1 MVLSRQV
8 DGNLWQ
14 QLRKGMRRLRHA
26 RGEALAAGPAGG
38 QARTGRGASQGRTPR
53 HGLAG
58 RARVRPGPGGG
69 GPAGAAWGGLGLPPP
84 APALLPFGSRATRGG
99 QGGASSPVPCREAE
113 RRSAAGPRPSRL
125 AHAHTTSG
133 GTEGARCSARGSP
146 HRHPVTLR
154 HPASPRVTAGS
165 LSARAHSPWFW
176 APRSGRRHRGSLAP
190 WPVGAS
196 FILFFG
202 SF

>member
-1 MVLSRQV
+1 M
-8 DGNLWQ
+8 
-14 QLRKGMRRLRHA
+14 
-26 RGEALAAGPAGG
+26 GG
-38 QARTGRGASQGRTPR
+38 ASGRPCRRTGQDRPGASQGRTPR

-58 RARVRPGPGGG
+58 RPRARPGPGGG

-125 AHAHTTSG
+125 AHAHATSG

-146 HRHPVTLR
+146 HRHPVT
-154 HPASPRVTAGS
+154 PSPRVT
-165 LSARAHSPWFW
+165 L
-176 APRSGRRHRGSLAP
+176 RHRGLAVRP
-190 WPVGAS
+190 RPQPLVLGPALRPPAPRLSCPLARGRLIHPVLWLFLNIAS
-196 FILFFG
+196 QGPI
-202 SF
+202 

>member
-1 MVLSRQV
+1 M
-8 DGNLWQ
+8 
-14 QLRKGMRRLRHA
+14 
-26 RGEALAAGPAGG
+26 GG
-38 QARTGRGASQGRTPR
+38 ASGRPCRRTGQDRPGASQGRTLR

-58 RARVRPGPGGG
+58 RPGARPGPGGG

-146 HRHPVTLR
+146 HRHPVTPR
-154 HPASPRVTAGS
+154 HPASPRARCPPAPTALGS
-165 LSARAHSPWFW
+165 GPRAPAAGTAALLPPGPW
-176 APRSGRRHRGSLAP
+176 APHSSCSLALSKYSLP
-190 WPVGAS
+190 GTDLACTQRDW
-196 FILFFG
+196 
-202 SF
+202 